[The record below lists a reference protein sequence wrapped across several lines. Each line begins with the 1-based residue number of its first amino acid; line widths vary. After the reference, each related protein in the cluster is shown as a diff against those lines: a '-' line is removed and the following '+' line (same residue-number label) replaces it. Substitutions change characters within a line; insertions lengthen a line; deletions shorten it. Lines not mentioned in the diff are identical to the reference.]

1 MIEEIKTTRATVI
14 KKRNL
19 TMAFNI
25 NGAPLNAPARGFSLI
40 EVLVTLL
47 ILAVG
52 LLSIAALQFK
62 GLQYSND
69 AYMRSSYNILVYD
82 IMDRM
87 RNNSGK
93 IADYTKLGK
102 YKIPATAP
110 SGCKEDTKP
119 PTAENDINCWKEQLY
134 AHLPPGSEAEI
145 KTGTA
150 KTGDYDA
157 YDISITWDSR
167 DGLQNKIKHT
177 FANPK

>member
-1 MIEEIKTTRATVI
+1 MS
-14 KKRNL
+14 
-19 TMAFNI
+19 FNV
-25 NGAPLNAPARGFSLI
+25 NDASLNAPARGFSLI

-52 LLSIAALQFK
+52 LMSIAALQFK

-87 RNNSGK
+87 RNNSGS
-93 IADYTKLGK
+93 IAGYKMSYT
-102 YKIPATAP
+102 IPATAP
-110 SGCKEDTKP
+110 SGCQEDTKP
-119 PTAENDINCWKEQLY
+119 TAANDLKCWQEQLY

-145 KTGTA
+145 EERAETG
-150 KTGDYDA
+150 YDA
-157 YDISITWDSR
+157 YDISISWTSR
-167 DGLQNKIKHT
+167 DGLENEIEHT

>member
-1 MIEEIKTTRATVI
+1 MTRATNN
-14 KKRNL
+14 KDRNL
-19 TMAFNI
+19 AMTFNT

-52 LLSIAALQFK
+52 LMSIAALQFK

-87 RNNSGK
+87 RNNSGS
-93 IADYTKLGK
+93 IAGYKMSSYT
-102 YKIPATAP
+102 IPATAP

-119 PTAENDINCWKEQLY
+119 TAANDLKCWQEQLY
-134 AHLPPGSEAEI
+134 AHLPPGSEAKIEERT
-145 KTGTA
+145 KTG
-150 KTGDYDA
+150 YDA
-157 YDISITWDSR
+157 YNISISWTSR
-167 DGLQNKIKHT
+167 DGLQNEIKHT

>member
-1 MIEEIKTTRATVI
+1 MI
-14 KKRNL
+14 
-19 TMAFNI
+19 FNTHS
-25 NGAPLNAPARGFSLI
+25 ALPNAPARGFSLI

-93 IADYTKLGK
+93 IAEYKMSSYTIL
-102 YKIPATAP
+102 ATAP
-110 SGCKEDTKP
+110 SGCEQDKAP
-119 PTAENDINCWKEQLY
+119 PTAANDLQCWQEQLY

-145 KTGTA
+145 KERGGT
-150 KTGDYDA
+150 TSYDA
-157 YDISITWDSR
+157 YDISITWTSR
-167 DGLQNKIKHT
+167 DGLQNEIKHT

>member
-1 MIEEIKTTRATVI
+1 MI
-14 KKRNL
+14 
-19 TMAFNI
+19 FNT

-52 LLSIAALQFK
+52 LMSIAALQFK

-87 RNNSGK
+87 RNNSGS
-93 IADYTKLGK
+93 IAG
-102 YKIPATAP
+102 YKMSYPILAAAP
-110 SGCKEDTKP
+110 SGCEQDKAP
-119 PTAENDINCWKEQLY
+119 PTAANDLICWQEQLY
-134 AHLPPGSEAEI
+134 AHLPPGSKAEI
-145 KTGTA
+145 KDGTA
-150 KTGDYDA
+150 RTGEYDA
-157 YDISITWDSR
+157 YDISITWTSR
-167 DGLQNKIKHT
+167 DGLQNEIKHT

>member
-1 MIEEIKTTRATVI
+1 MT
-14 KKRNL
+14 
-19 TMAFNI
+19 FNA

-52 LLSIAALQFK
+52 LMSIAALQFK

-87 RNNSGK
+87 RNNSGS
-93 IADYTKLGK
+93 IAGYKMSSYT
-102 YKIPATAP
+102 IPANAP
-110 SGCKEDTKP
+110 SGCQENTKP
-119 PTAENDINCWKEQLY
+119 TAANDLKCWQEQLY

-145 KTGTA
+145 KERGGT
-150 KTGDYDA
+150 TSYDA
-157 YDISITWDSR
+157 YDISISWTSR
-167 DGLQNKIKHT
+167 DGLQNEIKHT

>member
-1 MIEEIKTTRATVI
+1 MT
-14 KKRNL
+14 
-19 TMAFNI
+19 FNA

-52 LLSIAALQFK
+52 LMSIAALQFK

-69 AYMRSSYNILVYD
+69 AYMRSSYNILIYD

-87 RNNSGK
+87 RNNSGS
-93 IADYTKLGK
+93 IADYKMSPYT
-102 YKIPATAP
+102 IPATAP
-110 SGCKEDTKP
+110 SGCREDTKP
-119 PTAENDINCWKEQLY
+119 TAANDLKCWQEQLY
-134 AHLPPGSEAEI
+134 AHLPPGSEAKIEERAE
-145 KTGTA
+145 TG
-150 KTGDYDA
+150 YDA

-167 DGLQNKIKHT
+167 DGSRSSIKHT

>member
-1 MIEEIKTTRATVI
+1 MI
-14 KKRNL
+14 
-19 TMAFNI
+19 FNT

-87 RNNSGK
+87 RNNRGD
-93 IADYTKLGK
+93 IASYIMSE
-102 YKIPATAP
+102 YPIPVTAP
-110 SGCKEDTKP
+110 SGCVEGTKP
-119 PTAENDINCWKEQLY
+119 TAANDLKCWQEQLY
-134 AHLPPGSEAEI
+134 AHLPPGSKAEI

-150 KTGDYDA
+150 RTGDYDA

-167 DGLQNKIKHT
+167 DGLQNTIKHT

>member
-1 MIEEIKTTRATVI
+1 MIKKIKTTRATVI

-19 TMAFNI
+19 AMIFNT

-52 LLSIAALQFK
+52 LMSIAALQFK

-87 RNNSGK
+87 RNNSGD
-93 IADYTKLGK
+93 IASYIMSEYT
-102 YKIPATAP
+102 IPVTAP
-110 SGCKEDTKP
+110 SGCIEDTKP
-119 PTAENDINCWKEQLY
+119 TAANDLKCWQEQLH

-145 KTGTA
+145 EKRTGT
-150 KTGDYDA
+150 TGYDA
-157 YDISITWDSR
+157 YDISISWTSR
-167 DGLQNKIKHT
+167 DGLQNEIKHT

>member
-1 MIEEIKTTRATVI
+1 MI
-14 KKRNL
+14 
-19 TMAFNI
+19 FNT

-47 ILAVG
+47 IIAVG
-52 LLSIAALQFK
+52 LMSIAALQFK

-87 RNNSGK
+87 RNNSGS
-93 IADYTKLGK
+93 IAGYKMSSYT
-102 YKIPATAP
+102 IPANAP

-119 PTAENDINCWKEQLY
+119 TAANDLKCWQEQLY
-134 AHLPPGSEAEI
+134 AHLPPGSTAEI
-145 KTGTA
+145 KDGTA
-150 KTGDYDA
+150 RTGAYDA
-157 YDISITWDSR
+157 YDISISWTSR
-167 DGLQNKIKHT
+167 DGLRNEIKHT